1 MRRAERLFQL
11 IQILR
16 GARRPVTAEQ
26 MARELETSKRTVYR
40 DIAELL
46 AQRVPIQ
53 GEAGIGYV
61 LDRGFDMPPLM
72 LTPDEIE
79 AAVLGARW
87 VMARG
92 DPALSRAARDL
103 IAKIGAVIPDHLQP
117 FLLESAL
124 TTSEQ
129 PAALMADAIDM
140 GLLREAIRG
149 QRKVGLVYRDEA
161 GVQTERTIWPIAV
174 GYYDAV
180 RLIAGWCELRDGFR
194 NFRTDRVVA
203 ADFTDTRYPGRRSQ
217 LMHRWRTEMR
227 AGPLPA
233 IERDS

>member
-1 MRRAERLFQL
+1 LRRAERLFQL

-26 MARELETSKRTVYR
+26 MARELETSKRTIYR

-117 FLLESAL
+117 FLLEGAL
-124 TTSEQ
+124 TTSER
-129 PAALMADAIDM
+129 PFALVEDAIDM
-140 GLLREAIRG
+140 ARVREAIRG
-149 QRKVGLVYRDEA
+149 QAKIALVYRDEA
-161 GVQTERTIWPIAV
+161 GAETSRTIWPIAV

-180 RLIAGWCELRDGFR
+180 RLIAGWCELREGFR
-194 NFRTDRVVA
+194 NFRTDRVVG
-203 ADFTDTRYPGRRSQ
+203 ADFTDARYPGRRAQ
-217 LMHRWRTEMR
+217 LMHRWRTEMAEAR
-227 AGPLPA
+227 RRGL
-233 IERDS
+233 ERRG

>member
-1 MRRAERLFQL
+1 MRRAERLFQV

-61 LDRGFDMPPLM
+61 LDRSFDMPPLM

-92 DPALSRAARDL
+92 DPALTRAARDL

-117 FLLESAL
+117 FLLDSAL
-124 TTSEQ
+124 TTSER
-129 PAALMADAIDM
+129 PAVLAEDAIDM
-140 GLLREAIRG
+140 ARVRESIRG
-149 QRKVGLVYRDEA
+149 QYKIGLTYQDESGA
-161 GVQTERTIWPIAV
+161 ETTRVIWPIAV
-174 GYYDAV
+174 GYFDAV
-180 RLIAGWCELRDGFR
+180 RLIAGWCELREGFR

-203 ADFTDTRYPGRRSQ
+203 ADFSDERYPGRRAA
-217 LMHRWRTEMR
+217 LMHRWRTEMQ
-227 AGPLPA
+227 P
-233 IERDS
+233 ERRR